1 MVNKIFK
8 GIDLAL
14 KTIIAIIVAS
24 FIVIVFVQVVA
35 RFVFQHSLT
44 WTEELARILFTQ
56 MIFYAAP
63 LAVLEKRH
71 IAVDILQQFMSVK
84 TKRYLYVVI
93 NALSF
98 VFFIFLLISG
108 VVLLKTSPNQ
118 MSPAMG
124 IPSHTLY
131 TSIIISSVLMLI
143 NCIRAGYD
151 DFVNTYNPDKEVAA
165 K

>member
-8 GIDLAL
+8 GIDTLL
-14 KTIIAIIVAS
+14 KAVIVVIVAA

-71 IAVDILQQFMSVK
+71 ISVDILQQLMSTK
-84 TKRYLYVVI
+84 TKRSLYVGI

-98 VFFIFLLISG
+98 LFFIFLCISG
-108 VVLLKTSPNQ
+108 IVLLRTSPNQ

-124 IPSHTLY
+124 IPSHALY
-131 TSIIISSVLMLI
+131 VSIIVSSVLMAL
-143 NCIRAGYD
+143 NVIRAGYD
-151 DFVNTYNPDKEVAA
+151 DYMNTHNPEKEVAA

>member
-1 MVNKIFK
+1 MINKILK
-8 GIDLAL
+8 GIDTLL
-14 KTIIAIIVAS
+14 KVIIAVIVAA

-35 RFVFQHSLT
+35 RFIFQHSLT

-84 TKRYLYVVI
+84 AKRYLYVVI

-98 VFFIFLLISG
+98 VFFIFLCISG
-108 VVLLKTSPNQ
+108 FVFLKTSPNQ

-131 TSIIISSVLMLI
+131 ISIIISSVLMAV
-143 NCIRAGYD
+143 NCIRAGID
-151 DFVNTYNPDKEVAA
+151 DYVNTYNPDKGVAS